1 MDFSSLQDLFDY
13 ARRDRYAV
21 TDAEWEEE
29 KHPRDD
35 NEQFASGKGKSN
47 STKNAEKLSLDMWG
61 NTAEVIK
68 QAAPIRSANSFSEA
82 RNILKNIVGKE
93 LKSKSG
99 LPGNVSNK
107 SVEKFLSGK
116 AVATSFD
123 LKAHLTAAAN
133 IDQLYK
139 NSIEPFGAEKDKNNS
154 PDLKAI
160 HRTYAPMLLSENGE
174 KRIIPVKFT
183 VKEYTD
189 KNTRNKLYSIEAIDF
204 DLNEKKGTSILA
216 DDNQMSPNPG
226 CSLFYF
232 TIHDKAPK
240 VKSLSGLWQIIKGE

>member
-1 MDFSSLQDLFDY
+1 MTIQAIFDSVKKY
-13 ARRDRYAV
+13 GYVADNKI
-21 TDAEWEEE
+21 DGNGAEHGNDGRFVAKCE
-29 KHPRDD
+29 
-35 NEQFASGKGKSN
+35 KSN
-47 STKNAEKLSLDMWG
+47 STKNAEKLSLNMRG

-68 QAAPIRSANSFSEA
+68 QATPIRSANSFSET
-82 RNILKNIVGKE
+82 RNILKNIAEKE

-99 LPGNVSNK
+99 LPGNISNK
-107 SVEKFLSGK
+107 SIEKFLSGK
-116 AVATSFD
+116 AVSTSFD

-139 NSIEPFGAEKDKNNS
+139 NSIEPFEAETDKNNN

-216 DDNQMSPNPG
+216 DDNQMSSNPD

-232 TIHDKAPK
+232 TIADNAPE
-240 VKSLSGLWQIIKGE
+240 VKSIAGLWNMIKRL